1 MIKKNSSIIDLRN
14 PQIQTRVKTTNQI
27 KSDSTEI
34 YSDDLSNFDLPVLGE
49 ESSIDNS
56 NTVFP
61 TEFKNPSNLD
71 NFSFNLPLDNLD
83 LDSVNIEFI
92 PKSAKLYTSKDKY
105 LYQSNFSIQ
114 GNSSLL
120 NKQNLYSARASLGI
134 FLSFCVLVVMSIP
147 SLRMTNEAIRVKD
160 NLLLQASASEKLLG
174 NTNKDNFQQLS
185 SSLNEIA
192 KGLEKSSSD
201 ISDIQGNLEILLSI
215 LPGLSLIEDSS
226 ELTNN
231 ISEVVIISGEMSE
244 AISPFIT
251 KDINP
256 FDKTKSITL
265 VDGIKKIE
273 EINQKF
279 IPALDKLNKSLENLP
294 ISLVPGS
301 RGALLRQINSDI
313 PKLKQLI
320 IDSEK
325 YVDIF
330 LNFVGSDMLKR
341 YVFIFQN
348 NQELRATGGFIGS
361 FGLMDIDKGV
371 VKNLDIKEIYNPDG
385 QLLKQILAP
394 NPLQELTPRWYLRDS
409 NWFAD
414 FPTSA
419 KKIISFYE
427 KTGGATP
434 DGVISL
440 TPTVI
445 ERLLTITGPITLDN
459 YGVTV
464 SADNFVKVTQYQ
476 TGVAYDRVTNKP
488 KQFIADL
495 APILIN
501 TLLSSDASQYYKIIE
516 ALNNSFQEKHILLY
530 FLDPKLQETV
540 QNYNLGGKLY
550 DAPKDY
556 LAVVHSNIGGYKT
569 DGVMQDSLNIST
581 RIQNNGS
588 IINKLIV
595 TRVHKGGNT
604 EYEWWNQN
612 NINYMRVYIPKGSRI
627 LNVQGYTDKEEKQP
641 LDGIAAYDQDDDL
654 RGINETIVHNEDWD
668 IDTFEE
674 SGKFVIGGW
683 VVTKPGDTS
692 QITIEYELPFI
703 IKSHDIYS
711 LILQKQSGTLG
722 VKYQYSLDMPKKMK
736 VSWDKSSFVLEKTD
750 TGYKVSD
757 GVLRTDEYIGLQ
769 VK

>member
-1 MIKKNSSIIDLRN
+1 MIKKSSSVIDLRN
-14 PQIQTRVKTTNQI
+14 PQIQTRVKIVNQTKANI
-27 KSDSTEI
+27 VKQDP
-34 YSDDLSNFDLPVLGE
+34 DDLSVFYLPVLDHEIAEENFIECPKE
-49 ESSIDNS
+49 ESGSFD
-56 NTVFP
+56 
-61 TEFKNPSNLD
+61 LD
-71 NFSFNLPLDNLD
+71 ITSFNLPIDDPDVYN
-83 LDSVNIEFI
+83 VNIEFI
-92 PKSAKLYTSKDKY
+92 PKSAKSYTYKSRY
-105 LYQSNFSIQ
+105 
-114 GNSSLL
+114 NSSNILTSAIF
-120 NKQNLYSARASLGI
+120 NSQNLYAARASLGI
-134 FLSFCVLVVMSIP
+134 FLSLCVLVVMGIP
-147 SLRMTNEAIRVKD
+147 SLRMANNAIRVKD

-174 NTNKDNFQQLS
+174 STNKDNFNQLS

-192 KGLEKSSSD
+192 KGLEKSSGD
-201 ISDIQGNLEILLSI
+201 ISNIQGNLEILLSI

-226 ELTNN
+226 ELTSN
-231 ISEVVIISGEMSE
+231 ISEVIVISGEMSD

-256 FDKTKSITL
+256 FDTTKSVTL

-273 EINQKF
+273 EINKKL
-279 IPALDKLNKSLENLP
+279 IPALDKLHQSLNKLP
-294 ISLVPGS
+294 MRLIPGS
-301 RGALLRQINSDI
+301 RGALLRKINTDI
-313 PKLKQLI
+313 PKLKQVI

-361 FGLMDIDKGV
+361 FGLMNIDKGV
-371 VKNLDIKEIYNPDG
+371 VKSLDIKEIYNPDG

-394 NPLQELTPRWYLRDS
+394 QPLQDLTTRWYLRDS

-419 KKIISFYE
+419 QKIISFYE

-476 TGVAYDRVTNKP
+476 TGVAYDKVTNKP

-501 TLLSSDASQYYKIIE
+501 NLLSSDASQYYKIIE

-530 FLDPKLQETV
+530 FLDSTLQETV

-550 DAPKDY
+550 ETPKDY
-556 LAVVHSNIGGYKT
+556 LSVVHSNIGGYKT
-569 DGVMQDSLNIST
+569 DGVMQDSLNLST
-581 RIQNNGS
+581 HIQDNGS
-588 IINKLIV
+588 VINKLII

-604 EYEWWNQN
+604 EYEWWNQD
-612 NINYMRVYIPKGSRI
+612 NINYMRVYMPKGARI
-627 LNVQGYTDKEEKQP
+627 LNTQGYTDKEEKES
-641 LDGIAAYDQDDDL
+641 LEGIASYDQDADL
-654 RGINETIVHNEDWD
+654 QAVNNTLVHNEDWD

-674 SGKFVIGGW
+674 SGKSVVGGW
-683 VVTKPGDTS
+683 VITKPGDTS
-692 QITIEYELPFI
+692 QITLEYELPFTV
-703 IKSHDIYS
+703 KSNDIYS

-722 VKYQYSLDMPKKMK
+722 VKYQYSLDIPKKMK
-736 VSWDKSSFVLEKTD
+736 VSWDESSFALERTD
-750 TGYKVSD
+750 SGYKVPD

-769 VK
+769 IR